1 MATNFQHHEYRQFI
15 HAFRDTPLENSLSA
29 NLDLGYWPQSLSLQS
44 VCSQIYLFIMIQC
57 HRHMVQQTNHHLRKA
72 IKSMDKC
79 VTSTTVH
86 GQDKFSMR
94 SAILLLNAVFLASAL
109 DTQVMILT
117 ITTIFFLFSMLC
129 KVMQF
134 WSWYIVEITKM

>member
-1 MATNFQHHEYRQFI
+1 MTTSFQHHEYRQFI

-29 NLDLGYWPQSLSLQS
+29 NSDLAWDTDLNRCPYKVFVARSIHLS
-44 VCSQIYLFIMIQC
+44 IMIQC

-86 GQDKFSMR
+86 GQGTFSMR

-109 DTQVMILT
+109 DTQVKVLT
-117 ITTIFFLFSMLC
+117 ITTIFFLFSM
-129 KVMQF
+129 
-134 WSWYIVEITKM
+134 